1 MKDDKHQQIDEEVRL
16 LRVFRGDGEPLPEP
30 QPEDDDPAQNARLEE
45 YWAGRNHAM
54 RRSARVAA

>member
-1 MKDDKHQQIDEEVRL
+1 MSDDKHREIDEEVGRL
-16 LRVFRGDGEPLPEP
+16 RIFRGEEEPAPVEP
-30 QPEDDDPAQNARLEE
+30 QSEDDPAQTAQLEE